1 MSFRTSLLIAAIL
14 AALMFWLLRNFFH
27 RRMSSGQT
35 LFWLSALTGGIVL
48 ALFPS
53 VLHLMSLFW
62 GDLWPVSWI
71 TFASLVFLTFY
82 LLYLTIRLNR
92 LATIHELARTIARL
106 ERRLR
111 DLEQKNRSGSE
122 KQHSP

>member
-1 MSFRTSLLIAAIL
+1 MNLQTSLLITAIL
-14 AALMFWLLRNFFH
+14 LVVMFWLLRNFFYK
-27 RRMSSGQT
+27 RVSSGQT
-35 LFWLSALTGGIVL
+35 LFWLTGLAGGIVL

-53 VLHLMSLFW
+53 VIHWLSLLW

-92 LATIHELARTIARL
+92 LATINELVRNIAYL

-111 DLEQKNRSGSE
+111 ELEEKASGE
-122 KQHSP
+122 APPAV

>member
-1 MSFRTSLLIAAIL
+1 MSLQTSLFITAIL
-14 AALMFWLLRNFFH
+14 VVVMFWLLRNFFYK
-27 RRMSSGQT
+27 RVSSGQT
-35 LFWLSALTGGIVL
+35 LFWLTWLTGGMVL
-48 ALFPS
+48 ALFPAVIDRLS
-53 VLHLMSLFW
+53 FLW

-92 LATIHELARTIARL
+92 LATINELARSIAQL

-111 DLEQKNRSGSE
+111 ELEQRNRTEGSSGG
-122 KQHSP
+122 

>member
-1 MSFRTSLLIAAIL
+1 MSLQTSLFISAIL
-14 AALMFWLLRNFFH
+14 LTVMFWLLRNFFH
-27 RRMSSGQT
+27 KRVSSGQT
-35 LFWLSALTGGIVL
+35 LFWLSGLAGGIVL

-53 VLHLMSLFW
+53 VIHGLSLLW

-71 TFASLVFLTFY
+71 TFTSLVLVTFY

-92 LATIHELARTIARL
+92 LATINELARTIAFL

-111 DLEQKNRSGSE
+111 ELEDRAGREAPSGR
-122 KQHSP
+122 

>member
-1 MSFRTSLLIAAIL
+1 MSLQTSLLIVAIL
-14 AALMFWLLRNFFH
+14 LVVMFWLLRNFFYK
-27 RRMSSGQT
+27 RVSSGQT
-35 LFWLSALTGGIVL
+35 LFWLTGLAGGIVL

-53 VLHLMSLFW
+53 VIHRMSLLW

-71 TFASLVFLTFY
+71 TFASLVILTFY

-92 LATIHELARTIARL
+92 LSTINELVRNIAYL

-111 DLEQKNRSGSE
+111 ELEEKASGE
-122 KQHSP
+122 APPPR

>member
-1 MSFRTSLLIAAIL
+1 MNLQTSLLISAIL
-14 AALMFWLLRNFFH
+14 LAVMFWLFRNFFYKKV
-27 RRMSSGQT
+27 SSGQT
-35 LFWLSALTGGIVL
+35 LFWLAALSGGIIL

-53 VLHLMSLFW
+53 VIHLLSLFW

-82 LLYLTIRLNR
+82 MLYLTIRVNR
-92 LATIHELARTIARL
+92 LATVYELARNIAYL

-111 DLEQKNRSGSE
+111 DLEQQNGSE
-122 KQHSP
+122 RESQSG

>member
-1 MSFRTSLLIAAIL
+1 MSLETSLFITAIL
-14 AALMFWLLRNFFH
+14 LIVMFWLLRNFFH
-27 RRMSSGQT
+27 KRVSSGQT
-35 LFWLSALTGGIVL
+35 LFWLTGLAGGIVL

-53 VLHLMSLFW
+53 VIHALSHLW

-71 TFASLVFLTFY
+71 TFASLVLLTFY

-92 LATIHELARTIARL
+92 LTTINELARTIAFL

-111 DLEQKNRSGSE
+111 ELEDRAGRESPSGR
-122 KQHSP
+122 